1 MEAQI
6 ERAVTFTML
15 CPFRDGGLALDTRG
29 RVWIGTW
36 EIPGGLRW
44 SLSERPVE
52 YADEVR

>member
-15 CPFRDGGLALDTRG
+15 CPFRDGVLALDTRG